1 MEVISKETRLD
12 PAEKF
17 ALYIHV
23 FSFLTSIFASTAE
36 Q

>member
-1 MEVISKETRLD
+1 MEVVSKETRLD

-17 ALYIHV
+17 ALYIRV
-23 FSFLTSIFASTAE
+23 VSFLTSFFASIAE